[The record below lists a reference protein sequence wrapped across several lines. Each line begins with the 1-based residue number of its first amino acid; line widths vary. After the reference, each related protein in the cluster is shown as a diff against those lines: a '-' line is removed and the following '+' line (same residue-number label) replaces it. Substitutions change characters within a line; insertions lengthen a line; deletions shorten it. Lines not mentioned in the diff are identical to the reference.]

1 MADDTTLS
9 PGAGGDSIRDVD
21 KSPGVKGKTQVVV
34 IDMGGSGAEDLTS
47 TPATEATLASIKAKT
62 DNIPAQGQALAAAS
76 VPVVLTAIQQAALT
90 PPAAITGFALEAGN
104 LATIAGKDFATSAKQ
119 DTGNSSLATIAAKD
133 FATQATLALVATT
146 AKQDTGNASLS
157 SIDGKTPAL
166 GQALAAASVPVVMTA
181 AQLAT
186 LTPLATA
193 ATSASIPPS
202 YTEAASSALSQTL
215 TGDLRTYDKSFN
227 FEMLSE
233 TNDLLRILIR
243 EMWSLRMGFVRELRD
258 MPDPSEL
265 DFHNPENLLN

>member
-1 MADDTTLS
+1 MADNTTLNA
-9 PGAGGDSIRDVD
+9 GVGGDTVREVD
-21 KSPGVKGKTQVVV
+21 KAGVKTQIVI
-34 IDMGGSGAEDLTS
+34 IDMGGGGVEDITS
-47 TPATEATLASIKAKT
+47 VPATQATLASLLAELLLKAKLT
-62 DNIPAQGQALAAAS
+62 DTQPVSAAAL
-76 VPVVLTAIQQAALT
+76 PL
-90 PPAAITGFALEAGN
+90 PTGAALEAGN